1 MELSGFRII
10 EAPRDRVWEA
20 LLDPEILKACIPG
33 CTGMSG
39 SPEEGFDAT
48 VVQKVGPVKAT
59 FRGRVTLDDLER
71 PDSLRLSGEGKG
83 GAAGFAKGGAACR
96 LSEAEAGATRLD
108 YDVEA
113 KVGGKLAQLGSRV
126 IDGFA
131 RKMADQFFE
140 NFKTAVEGPP
150 APEPAVSGEEAEADA
165 EAAPQKRK
173 WFGRGRAD

>member
-1 MELSGFRII
+1 MELSGHRII

-33 CTGMSG
+33 CTEMSG
-39 SPEEGFDAT
+39 SPEDGVAAT

-59 FRGRVTLDDLER
+59 FRGRVALEDLER
-71 PDSLRLSGEGKG
+71 PDSLRRAGEGKG

-140 NFKTAVEGPP
+140 NFKTAVEGP
-150 APEPAVSGEEAEADA
+150 AEPATAGSGPDPDA
-165 EAAPQKRK
+165 EAAPQKRT
-173 WFGRGRAD
+173 WFGRGRPD